1 MLLGRFR
8 EFLTITNFFTLISTF
23 FTCILLAQVVVKYAI
38 TRPTSTSYESAKL
51 DYTTFPDVVVC
62 VDPLFD
68 EVALKSFGYKDGMSY
83 FHGGSLNSYDFFG
96 WNGKDGKQNSTHIL
110 NKILT
115 GGILDSFNSSFRDK
129 TGKYKNPKLQF
140 RMLLYP
146 HGKCLFIKPPEN
158 LISFKHLLLW
168 SNATK
173 WSSDV
178 HLNVFLMD
186 PVNSPLI
193 FPMDFQM
200 KGDHVRVPLEK
211 RYSSFIIR
219 ASCSYHVEDDP
230 AFDCKE
236 YNQDLS

>member
-1 MLLGRFR
+1 MLITRFR
-8 EFLTITNFFTLISTF
+8 EFFTVTNFFTLICTS
-23 FTCILLAQVVVKYAI
+23 FTCILLVQVAVKYAI
-38 TRPTSTSYESAKL
+38 IKPTSTSYESAKL
-51 DYTTFPDVVVC
+51 DFTTFPDVVVC

-68 EVALKSFGYKDGMSY
+68 EGALREFGYDGMSY
-83 FHGGSLNSYDFFG
+83 FHGRSSGDGHFIG
-96 WNGKDGKQNSTHIL
+96 WNGMDGKHNSTYIL
-110 NKILT
+110 NKALT
-115 GGILDSFNSSFRDK
+115 GGMLDSVNLYFRDNSGNYSK
-129 TGKYKNPKLQF
+129 PRVQSS
-140 RMLLYP
+140 MLLHP
-146 HGKCLFIKPPEN
+146 NGRCLFIKPPEGQM
-158 LISFKHLLLW
+158 SFKHLFLW

-200 KGDHVRVPLEK
+200 KGDHIRFPLENI
-211 RYSSFIIR
+211 YSSFIIR
-219 ASCSYHVEDDP
+219 ASRSYHVEDDP